1 MALKK
6 ISFRTK
12 IKENKIQIFYFL
24 FIVLKKEDLREKK
37 KENNLQK
44 CLCSKKMQLLFLLA
58 FFLLNYKIK
67 IKFYKIISFCF
78 FF

>member
-44 CLCSKKMQLLFLLA
+44 CLCSKKDAIVVFVSV
-58 FFLLNYKIK
+58 FF
-67 IKFYKIISFCF
+67 
-78 FF
+78 